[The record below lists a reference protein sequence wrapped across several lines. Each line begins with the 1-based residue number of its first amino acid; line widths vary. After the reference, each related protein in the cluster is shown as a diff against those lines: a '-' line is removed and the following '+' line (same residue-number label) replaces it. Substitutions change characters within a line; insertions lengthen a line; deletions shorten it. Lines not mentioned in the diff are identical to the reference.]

1 MTRNAGGNVESAT
14 AEVVV
19 GNVIGTF
26 LTPSLLSLYLK
37 PLQSSGFIQPDAS
50 GGGGLTGIY
59 TQMAKQLSA
68 CLFAPLVSLDCITGI
83 LGFSSSS
90 DCWPGTP
97 EPFPCKSETD
107 TRAIQI
113 QHYQSVQSK
122 WSLRPLLTG
131 QRPNISTDTGV
142 VNILQ
147 SICLRSI

>member
-68 CLFAPLVSLDCITGI
+68 CLFAPLVSLDYITGI

-90 DCWPGTP
+90 DCWPGAP
-97 EPFPCKSETD
+97 ESFPCKSETD

-113 QHYQSVQSK
+113 QHYQSVQFK
-122 WSLRPLLTG
+122 WSLRSLLTG
-131 QRPNISTDTGV
+131 QRPNIFAGTGV

>member
-26 LTPSLLSLYLK
+26 LTPSLLTLYLK

-50 GGGGLTGIY
+50 GGGGLVGIY

-68 CLFAPLVSLDCITGI
+68 SLLAPLVSLDHIVGT
-83 LGFSSSS
+83 LGFLSLSG
-90 DCWPGTP
+90 CWPGAP
-97 EPFPCKSETD
+97 ESFTCKSKTD

-113 QHYQSVQSK
+113 
-122 WSLRPLLTG
+122 
-131 QRPNISTDTGV
+131 
-142 VNILQ
+142 
-147 SICLRSI
+147 